1 MERLQS
7 EAEIG
12 QRKVT
17 ELQHEINF
25 DFVNK
30 KRIKTVTFKNVS
42 GTEVADGHSYSY
54 FQFVPHNY
62 IPIKDTLDGFQF
74 QYKTKIRNIT

>member
-42 GTEVADGHSYSY
+42 GTEAVDGHSYSY
-54 FQFVPHNY
+54 FHFVPH
-62 IPIKDTLDGFQF
+62 T
-74 QYKTKIRNIT
+74 